1 MALATNTVFRDLML
15 CAGLDDPDL
24 EATHSTDCK
33 SGIKQLGDEFEIILG
48 ALVYDGTADDTL
60 REWVDVNFDAL
71 IKAAE
76 HAYSERYGECS
87 VFGVLVSFG

>member
-24 EATHSTDCK
+24 RATRSTDCK
-33 SGIKQLGDEFEIILG
+33 GGIKQLGNEFEIILG

-60 REWVDVNFDAL
+60 RDWVDVNFDAL

-76 HAYSERYGECS
+76 HAYSERYGESS
-87 VFGVLVSFG
+87 VLGVLISFG